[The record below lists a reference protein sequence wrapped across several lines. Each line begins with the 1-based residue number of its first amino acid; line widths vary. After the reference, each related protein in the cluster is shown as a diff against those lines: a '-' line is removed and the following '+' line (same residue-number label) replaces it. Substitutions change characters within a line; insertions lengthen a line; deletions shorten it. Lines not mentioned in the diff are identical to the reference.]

1 MLAVAGSAYAACS
14 ASATATIENSGDAQA
29 LATCTTFSGSIA
41 IATGVADDIALDGIK
56 KLDGNLV
63 IRSNANIKRISGA
76 EMEEITGSFTLD
88 DVQTLT
94 NVEFPKLKTVATL
107 MWNALPNLQ
116 QLAFASEITKVS
128 EINIQNT
135 ELQSLEGINVETVD
149 KVFIANNRYI
159 QDITMQVGNIT
170 QSLTL
175 ADNNADLNVTFP
187 NLLWAFNMTFRNVSS
202 VTVPSLE
209 TLNDSLGLYGNFF
222 ESFAAP
228 NLTEVGGALTLV
240 SNTKLTNISFPQL
253 ATIGDNLQVANNTE
267 LNSVDGFP
275 KVETISG
282 ALDLSGNMTKVDMPA
297 LNEVKGAFNLQS
309 SGDTQGACDNFK
321 KLADDGK
328 LKGEYFCEDQV
339 SDPGTA
345 GTRPTGTTN
354 SQETGAAS
362 HLNVPVMG
370 AAGLLA
376 AFFL

>member
-1 MLAVAGSAYAACS
+1 MAPAAACS

-116 QLAFASEITKVS
+116 QLAFAAEITKVS

-253 ATIGDNLQVANNTE
+253 STIGDNLQVANNTE

-282 ALDLSGNMTKVDMPA
+282 ALDLSGNMTK
-297 LNEVKGAFNLQS
+297 
-309 SGDTQGACDNFK
+309 
-321 KLADDGK
+321 
-328 LKGEYFCEDQV
+328 
-339 SDPGTA
+339 
-345 GTRPTGTTN
+345 
-354 SQETGAAS
+354 
-362 HLNVPVMG
+362 
-370 AAGLLA
+370 
-376 AFFL
+376 